1 MTEKEI
7 LIKAANVIDDTAIN
21 ISCTVEEERVVV
33 RHRYSLFGFK
43 FGKKAETQIIPVKRA
58 YCITGATLRT
68 MLRVTKLILQMDGV
82 VQPKNI
88 TSDWILS
95 LVANN
100 VELTAQAIA
109 AAIHNRKSEVPAK
122 LVDEILDNIDSDDLQ
137 KVMAA
142 VIDKL
147 NLTSFIS
154 TIGSVRSMQMMQTET
169 QPSPQEQVETIAPGQ
184 QLESLQSIL
193 GSATIKS

>member
-7 LIKAANVIDDTAIN
+7 LIKAANVIDDTTIN
-21 ISCTVEEERVVV
+21 ISYPVEEERVVV

-43 FGKKAETQIIPVKRA
+43 FGKKTETQIIPVRRT
-58 YCITGATLRT
+58 YYITGATLRT

-95 LVANN
+95 LVTKN

-109 AAIHNRKSEVPAK
+109 AAMHNRKSEVPAR

-147 NLTSFIS
+147 NLTSFIN
-154 TIGSVRSMQMMQTET
+154 TIGSVRSMQMIQTET